1 MGSESE
7 LGMDLLTK
15 VSSWMDLRMERE
27 ICGITGEVII
37 KALGKTELSMEK
49 IEKKSGQMERYI
61 LEILKTT
68 TCMEQD

>member
-1 MGSESE
+1 
-7 LGMDLLTK
+7 MDLL
-15 VSSWMDLRMERE
+15 MERE
-27 ICGITGEVII
+27 ICGITGEAII